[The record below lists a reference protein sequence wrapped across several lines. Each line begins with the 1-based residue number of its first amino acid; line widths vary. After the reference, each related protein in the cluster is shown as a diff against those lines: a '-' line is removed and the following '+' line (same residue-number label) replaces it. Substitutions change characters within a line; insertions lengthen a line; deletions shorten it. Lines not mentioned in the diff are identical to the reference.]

1 MNDCGF
7 LKTQTG
13 WVERETERE
22 KGGGGGQNNNN
33 HNNNHNNNDNDRA
46 AAREGC
52 QQDCEEL
59 QSLGPEPRV
68 SCEMRK
74 HKKTLGKKQS

>member
-33 HNNNHNNNDNDRA
+33 HNNNDNDI

-52 QQDCEEL
+52 QQDCEGPRR
-59 QSLGPEPRV
+59 LGPEPRV

-74 HKKTLGKKQS
+74 LVTCIDIT